1 MPGHFQNF
9 WPLKITVIT
18 YWGFIIFIHRFF
30 STVAFF
36 DAYGIIIIISGLTQ
50 IKFHPQFILE
60 PHDDDEDD
68 RRSSRSDEA
77 TMVVD
82 DHDLRCVL
90 LNIVV
95 VFATNFSSSST
106 TTTAIVVEAAL
117 VEAEWLVLLLVL

>member
-1 MPGHFQNF
+1 M
-9 WPLKITVIT
+9 
-18 YWGFIIFIHRFF
+18 
-30 STVAFF
+30 
-36 DAYGIIIIISGLTQ
+36 
-50 IKFHPQFILE
+50 
-60 PHDDDEDD
+60 
-68 RRSSRSDEA
+68 EA

-95 VFATNFSSSST
+95 VFATNSSSSST

>member
-1 MPGHFQNF
+1 M
-9 WPLKITVIT
+9 
-18 YWGFIIFIHRFF
+18 
-30 STVAFF
+30 
-36 DAYGIIIIISGLTQ
+36 
-50 IKFHPQFILE
+50 
-60 PHDDDEDD
+60 
-68 RRSSRSDEA
+68 EA